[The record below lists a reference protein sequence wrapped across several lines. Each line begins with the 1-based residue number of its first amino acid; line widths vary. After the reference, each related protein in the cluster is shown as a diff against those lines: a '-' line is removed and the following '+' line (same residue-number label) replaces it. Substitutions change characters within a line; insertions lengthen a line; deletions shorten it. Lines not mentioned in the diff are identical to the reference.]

1 LDRFPEVIQLFN
13 VCWFGI
19 RGTINTIALSPN
31 TQYAV
36 YVVFKMIHVWGFRS
50 CLVEL
55 SVGVEGGH
63 SNTKIVCLDPDNRVV
78 GLQRPSLRSD
88 GWFEIEMGEF
98 FNSGLEDEEEVQM
111 SVNEVKRGDWH
122 ALLLFEGIEVRPKYD
137 N

>member
-1 LDRFPEVIQLFN
+1 

-36 YVVFKMIHVWGFRS
+36 YVVFKMIHVWGFWS

-78 GLQRPSLRSD
+78 GLQRPSLRSNE
-88 GWFEIEMGEF
+88 WLEIEMGEF
-98 FNSGLEDEEEVQM
+98 FNSGLEDEVQM
-111 SVNEVKRGDWH
+111 SVIEIKHGDWK
-122 ALLLFEGIEVRPKYD
+122 AGLFLEGIEVRPKYD